1 MSTAGRRENS
11 SIVAQL
17 RARPHRFG
25 FVQAVRL
32 LELASA
38 AAKEEGAPRHTRNPV
53 ARYTPPATEVVRF
66 HALQSLSFPSAEIA
80 ELSTQQ
86 TDAAA
91 AQWHMRTTFMGLTGA
106 SGVLPYHYTELVL
119 KRLKL
124 KDRALASFLDL
135 FNHRL
140 ISLFYQASIKYRL
153 PLEYERFDA
162 NATQGIGSDSHTRV
176 LLALIG
182 LGTAGLTHRLTVRD
196 DALLQFSGLL
206 TSRVRSVDGLKQIIF
221 SLFAFPVAVQEF
233 VGQWQEL
240 IADVRSRLPGV
251 ACRRGQN
258 NQLGR
263 TVMLGRKG
271 WFSQG
276 KIRIVLGTLTKAQF
290 DTLAPGTPT
299 LKALD
304 EIVQLYLNHE
314 HDYEYV
320 MRIRRRDV
328 PRPMQLGRAR
338 QAKLAWDSW
347 LGARPGVPDAAEATV
362 DVPVSARRLL

>member
-1 MSTAGRRENS
+1 MSTARRREDS
-11 SIVAQL
+11 SVVAQL
-17 RARPHRFG
+17 RARPYRFG

-32 LELASA
+32 LELANAASA
-38 AAKEEGAPRHTRNPV
+38 EEGAPARARNPV

-66 HALQSLSFPSAEIA
+66 HSLQSLSFPPAEIA
-80 ELSTQQ
+80 ELSVKQ
-86 TDAAA
+86 TDSAP
-91 AQWHMRTTFMGLTGA
+91 AQWQMRTTFMGLTGA

-119 KRLKL
+119 RRLKL
-124 KDRALASFLDL
+124 KDRALANFLDL

-162 NATQGIGSDSHTRV
+162 SASPGTGSDSHTRI

-182 LGTAGLTHRLTVRD
+182 LGTAGLTRRLTVRD

-206 TSRVRSVDGLKQIIF
+206 TSKVRTVDGLKQIVF
-221 SLFAFPVAVQEF
+221 SLFAIPVEVREF

-240 IADVRSRLPGV
+240 IEDVRTRLPGA
-251 ACRRGQN
+251 ACPRGQN

-290 DTLAPGTPT
+290 DALAPGTPT
-299 LKALD
+299 LNALD
-304 EIVQLYLNHE
+304 EVVQLYLNHE

-320 MRIRRRDV
+320 MRIRRCDV

-338 QAKLAWDSW
+338 QVKLAWDSW
-347 LGARPGVPDAAEATV
+347 VGARPGVPDAGEATV

>member
-1 MSTAGRRENS
+1 MSTARRRENS
-11 SIVAQL
+11 SVVAQL
-17 RARPHRFG
+17 CAQPYRFG
-25 FVQAVRL
+25 FLQAVRL

-38 AAKEEGAPRHTRNPV
+38 PAAEAGAPRRARNPV

-66 HALQSLSFPSAEIA
+66 HSWQSLSFPAGEIA
-80 ELSTQQ
+80 ELVAKQKDGAT
-86 TDAAA
+86 
-91 AQWHMRTTFMGLTGA
+91 AQWHMRTTFMGLTGS
-106 SGVLPYHYTELVL
+106 SGVLPYHYSELVL

-124 KDRALASFLDL
+124 KDRALANFLDL

-162 NATQGIGSDSHTRV
+162 GAVPGIGNDGHTRI

-182 LGTAGLTHRLTVRD
+182 LGTPGLTRRLSTRD
-196 DALLQFSGLL
+196 DALLRFSGLL
-206 TSRVRSVDGLKQIIF
+206 TSKVRTVEGLKQIVL
-221 SLFAFPVAVQEF
+221 SLFKLPVEVQEF

-240 IADVRSRLPGV
+240 IPDVRSRLPGM
-251 ACRRGQN
+251 ACPRGQN

-276 KIRIVLGTLTKAQF
+276 KVRIVLGTLTKAQF
-290 DTLAPGTPT
+290 DALAPGTPT

-304 EIVQLYLNHE
+304 EIVQLYLNQE

-328 PRPMQLGRAR
+328 PRPMRLGRAQR
-338 QAKLAWDSW
+338 AKLAWDSW
-347 LGARPGVPDAAEATV
+347 LGATTPVQDTAEATV
-362 DVPVSARRLL
+362 DVPLSARRLR